1 MTEPEYKSRK
11 VGETSSLKKI
21 QVSPQDVDKIVEAVV
36 QKNDWKDKL
45 DLLAEKWKKEC
56 QKQGISLAS
65 VDVAF
70 EILRAIEHNGRGAK
84 HCCGYCG
91 ADPKPEEPEEEDEG
105 YDYGYTRYS
114 RDTKFCLCPCSHC
127 ATEIKLVEDE
137 SVCAEEEDLI
147 PKDLTER
154 LKKCLTKFEN
164 VPEEQKDY
172 HPSTDNQVLD
182 LIHPSLYCYVKGVS
196 EIVGKG
202 VEKVEE
208 KKEEKNNYRYYY
220 RTPREKT
227 FKVETQWLPT
237 EFLLKENNEI
247 EIQSYIN
254 NVDERKH
261 KELYDVIGK
270 IFSKFVP
277 LFDRVIPLSNNKP
290 FNPFS
295 LFRQHLEPK
304 KEDDSSKFP
313 KRLQVIV
320 KAANIIVNQ
329 EKGYYP
335 GGSWHIEGTPNE
347 NIVAAGIYYYE
358 STNVKDSYLEFRSCI
373 SEYYGYQQDDVK
385 GAFDGSGLH
394 DGDLMFDLLGSVETK
409 EGKCIV
415 FPNTNQHRVRHFFP
429 IDPSKPAIRKIL
441 VFFLV
446 DPEKPIISTKDVE
459 PQQLPILLS
468 KYFILVK
475 IFPIH
480 LLYNNILKF
489 LPHFTLEEAK
499 NYREELMKAR
509 KYYKDENNE
518 DYERPFSLCEH

>member
-1 MTEPEYKSRK
+1 MSKPEYKSRK
-11 VGETSSLKKI
+11 VGDTSSLKKI

-36 QKNDWKDKL
+36 HKKNWKNKL
-45 DLLAEKWKKEC
+45 DFFAL
-56 QKQGISLAS
+56 I
-65 VDVAF
+65 
-70 EILRAIEHNGRGAK
+70 GAK

-91 ADPKPEEPEEEDEG
+91 ADPKPLPESDEEDD
-105 YDYGYTRYS
+105 DYEKEEFEDRFTRYS
-114 RDTKFCLCPCSHC
+114 RATKFCLCPCSHC
-127 ATEIKLVEDE
+127 ATEIKRVLDC
-137 SVCAEEEDLI
+137 SVCAQEEDLI
-147 PKDLTER
+147 SKDLTER
-154 LKKCLTKFEN
+154 LKKCLIEFEN

-172 HPSTDNQVLD
+172 HPGTDNQVLD

-208 KKEEKNNYRYYY
+208 KKEEKEDDYRYYY

-270 IFSKFVP
+270 IFSQFVP
-277 LFDRVIPLSNNKP
+277 LFNRVIPLSNNKP
-290 FNPFS
+290 LDPFS

-304 KEDDSSKFP
+304 KEEDDSCKFP

-373 SEYYGYQQDDVK
+373 REFYDYEQDDVK
-385 GAFDGSGLH
+385 GAFEESGLH

-409 EGKCIV
+409 EGKCIA
-415 FPNTNQHRVRHFFP
+415 FPNTNQHRVKHFFP

-459 PQQLPILLS
+459 LQQLPILLS

-509 KYYKDENNE
+509 KYYKDENNDE
-518 DYERPFSLCEH
+518 FERPFSLCEH

>member
-11 VGETSSLKKI
+11 VGETSSIKKI

-36 QKNDWKDKL
+36 QKKDWKDKL

-56 QKQGISLAS
+56 QKQGISIAS

-70 EILRAIEHNGRGAK
+70 EILRAIEHNGRGVK
-84 HCCGYCG
+84 HCCGNCG
-91 ADPKPEEPEEEDEG
+91 ADPQPEEEG
-105 YDYGYTRYS
+105 YRGYSIFS

-137 SVCAEEEDLI
+137 YVCVEKEDLI
-147 PKDLTER
+147 SKELTER
-154 LKKCLTKFEN
+154 LKKCLIGFEN
-164 VPEEQKDY
+164 ITEEKKDY
-172 HPSTDNQVLD
+172 HPGTDNQVLD
-182 LIHPSLYCYVKGVS
+182 LIHPSLFCYVKGVS

-208 KKEEKNNYRYYY
+208 KKEEKEDDYRYYY

-227 FKVETQWLPT
+227 FKVETQWLPS

-277 LFDRVIPLSNNKP
+277 LFNRYVQL
-290 FNPFS
+290 
-295 LFRQHLEPK
+295 R
-304 KEDDSSKFP
+304 KFP

-358 STNVKDSYLEFRSCI
+358 STNVKDSYLEFRSTI
-373 SEYYGYQQDDVK
+373 EDFYGYRQGDTK

-394 DGDLMFDLLGSVETK
+394 DGDLMFELLGSVETK
-409 EGKCIV
+409 EGKCIA

-446 DPEKPIISTKDVE
+446 DPYKPIISTKDVE
-459 PQQLPILLS
+459 LQQLPILLS